1 MRKGLPLTNPASPLT
16 YKIAISPS
24 SNGRLSLLKTTITL
38 SVKKKIT
45 SKVA

>member
-1 MRKGLPLTNPASPLT
+1 MSKGLPLTNPASPLT

-38 SVKKKIT
+38 SVKEKNNFKN
-45 SKVA
+45 A